1 MIEKSSFDYNFPSDR
16 AEFAKEVSFSFHAN
30 NFDWPQLHEH
40 VDYWEF
46 TILTSGSVSNY
57 LNGNIEIYHKNT
69 LFFATTQDLHSLKKA
84 PSDEKLRYINLMVR
98 ESYLLDL
105 LERIS
110 PSFPKN
116 ILKGVRHFAIPQS
129 LVDSI
134 EEIIHQVNLLKT
146 KQYHLFNNLLC
157 SAMLLILQFIFS
169 QTIDIFENDPT
180 WLKRLSFITLQREF
194 LTYSVPDLCRE
205 LNYSNAH
212 LTRLFRTYFDM
223 TPNEYLIEWKF
234 RYARNLLKHTDMKI
248 TDICATIGY
257 ANLSQ
262 FNTQFKKRFQT
273 TPNEYR
279 KAHKKLLQSAKN
291 FSENDKEIVQDPME
305 NWTKI

>member
-1 MIEKSSFDYNFPSDR
+1 MIEKSEFILNFPSNISD
-16 AEFAKEVSFSFHAN
+16 FAKDVSFSYHAN

-46 TILTSGSVSNY
+46 TILTSGSVRNY

-69 LFFATTQDLHSLKKA
+69 LFFATTHDLHSLVKA
-84 PSDEKLRYINLMVR
+84 PSNENLRYINLMVR

-110 PSFPKN
+110 PSFPQK
-116 ILKGVRHFAIPQS
+116 ILKGPKHYTLPKS

-134 EEIIHQVNLLKT
+134 ENIIHQVNLLT
-146 KQYHLFNNLLC
+146 SKQYHLFNNLLC

-169 QTIDIFENDPT
+169 QTIDIFENDPP
-180 WLKRLSFITLQREF
+180 WLNRLSFITLQPEF

-212 LTRLFRTYFDM
+212 LTRLFRTYFNM

-248 TDICATIGY
+248 TDICTTIGY

-262 FNTQFKKRFQT
+262 FNTQFKKRFNM
-273 TPNEYR
+273 TPNQYR
-279 KAHKKLLQSAKN
+279 HANKRVSPLRTQFPTEEEA
-291 FSENDKEIVQDPME
+291 PMA
-305 NWTKI
+305 

>member
-157 SAMLLILQFIFS
+157 SAMLFILQFIFS

-305 NWTKI
+305 DWTKI

>member
-291 FSENDKEIVQDPME
+291 FSENDKELVQDPME

>member
-16 AEFAKEVSFSFHAN
+16 ADFAKEVSFSFHAN

-291 FSENDKEIVQDPME
+291 FSENDKELVQDPME
-305 NWTKI
+305 DWTKI

>member
-1 MIEKSSFDYNFPSDR
+1 
-16 AEFAKEVSFSFHAN
+16 
-30 NFDWPQLHEH
+30 
-40 VDYWEF
+40 
-46 TILTSGSVSNY
+46 
-57 LNGNIEIYHKNT
+57 
-69 LFFATTQDLHSLKKA
+69 
-84 PSDEKLRYINLMVR
+84 
-98 ESYLLDL
+98 
-105 LERIS
+105 
-110 PSFPKN
+110 
-116 ILKGVRHFAIPQS
+116 
-129 LVDSI
+129 
-134 EEIIHQVNLLKT
+134 
-146 KQYHLFNNLLC
+146 
-157 SAMLLILQFIFS
+157 MLLILQFIFS

-291 FSENDKEIVQDPME
+291 FSENDKELVQEPME
-305 NWTKI
+305 DWTKI

>member
-16 AEFAKEVSFSFHAN
+16 ADFAKEVSFSFHAN

-84 PSDEKLRYINLMVR
+84 PSDEKLHYINLMVR

-116 ILKGVRHFAIPQS
+116 ILKGARHYALPQS
-129 LVDSI
+129 LVNSI
-134 EEIIHQVNLLKT
+134 EDIIHQINLLKT

-234 RYARNLLKHTDMKI
+234 RYVRNLLKHTDMKI
-248 TDICATIGY
+248 TDICAAVGY

-262 FNTQFKKRFQT
+262 FHTQFKKRFHV
-273 TPNEYR
+273 TPNDYR
-279 KAHKKLLQSAKN
+279 KAHKQLPQTPKKL
-291 FSENDKEIVQDPME
+291 SENETEIIQAPVED
-305 NWTKI
+305 WTNL